1 MIAVIDFDG
10 IAIVTSLIACFS
22 PYQMER
28 FFTSNA
34 VAARAEIGAE
44 GGGGVGVAASPAE
57 LFCGGD
63 ILVVGI
69 IYTIRAPRSRV
80 RKRTRTLITK
90 IPTTR
95 TSAPAQAWRCQSS

>member
-10 IAIVTSLIACFS
+10 IAIVTSSIARFS
-22 PYQMER
+22 PYQIER

-34 VAARAEIGAE
+34 VAATEEDGV
-44 GGGGVGVAASPAE
+44 GGGTDVIASPGE
-57 LFCGGD
+57 LYFGGD
-63 ILVVGI
+63 ILVVDM
-69 IYTIRAPRSRV
+69 IYAIRTPRSRV

-90 IPTTR
+90 IPTTK

>member
-1 MIAVIDFDG
+1 MIAVIDFVG
-10 IAIVTSLIACFS
+10 IPIVTWLIARFS

-34 VAARAEIGAE
+34 VAATEEDGV
-44 GGGGVGVAASPAE
+44 GGGAGIIAPPGE
-57 LFCGGD
+57 LCCGED
-63 ILVVGI
+63 ILVVDI

-90 IPTTR
+90 IPTTK
-95 TSAPAQAWRCQSS
+95 TSAPAQA